1 MTPITERPGK
11 LLKNWVAYSLQLLFH
26 VLLSNLS
33 KYQPSCPENAI
44 FHGCKSSVR

>member
-11 LLKNWVAYSLQLLFH
+11 LLKNWVAYSVQLLFH

-33 KYQPSCPENAI
+33 KYQPSENAI
-44 FHGCKSSVR
+44 FHGCKGSVR